1 MDLNGKEHKTSN
13 GEVNGNH
20 HTSNGHHNGS
30 NGHVNG
36 KNPFHNSYPVFQL
49 GEKLTEEQKSFFER
63 NGFIHFKNFINKEKV
78 SELLREAEAIQ
89 DDWVSHD
96 YKAING
102 VPIKYGTD
110 INGKKIVQRFA
121 FINQHSEKFADII
134 HDARLKGL
142 FEFIGTADCRIGENE
157 KDGLVFNHYI
167 NTDESNFSQLG
178 WHTDALRDIFQGQ
191 KVMPMLNVGIHLDNS
206 TTDNGGL
213 RLIPGTHNKGLRT
226 MLFKKIY
233 FVSHKP
239 DKKEVGLNVEA
250 GDLTVHD
257 GRLWHRV
264 ARSPFTGE
272 KSRRRVM
279 YVPIVTGKFA
289 PRDENSKPLLY
300 QRLIAIT
307 NR

>member
-1 MDLNGKEHKTSN
+1 MDLNGTVVNGHK
-13 GEVNGNH
+13 EVNGKNH
-20 HTSNGHHNGS
+20 SHNGHHNG
-30 NGHVNG
+30 NGHGNG
-36 KNPFHNSYPVFQL
+36 KDKFQNAYPVFQL
-49 GEKLTEEQKSFFER
+49 GEKLTEEQKKFFDK
-63 NGFIHFKNFINKEKV
+63 NGFIHFKNFIPKEKV
-78 SELLREAEAIQ
+78 ADLLREAEAIQ
-89 DDWVSHD
+89 NEWVS
-96 YKAING
+96 KGFKMING

-110 INGKKIVQRFA
+110 VDGKKIVQRFA
-121 FINQHSEKFADII
+121 FINQHSEMFANVLKDT
-134 HDARLKGL
+134 RLKGL
-142 FEFIGTADCRIGENE
+142 FDLIGSSDCRIGETE

-167 NTDESNFSQLG
+167 NTDESNYSQLG

-191 KVMPMLNVGIHLDNS
+191 KIMPMLNVGIHLDNS

-213 RLIPGTHNKGLRT
+213 RIIPGTHNKGIGT

-233 FVSHKP
+233 FISHKP
-239 DKKEVGLNVEA
+239 DKKELGLNVEA

-279 YVPIVTGKFA
+279 YVPIVTGKFI

-300 QRLIAIT
+300 QRLISIT
-307 NR
+307 NK

>member
-1 MDLNGKEHKTSN
+1 MDLNGTSVNSHK
-13 GEVNGNH
+13 EVNGKSH
-20 HTSNGHHNGS
+20 SRNGHHNG
-30 NGHVNG
+30 NGHANG
-36 KNPFHNSYPVFQL
+36 KGEFQNQYPVFQL
-49 GEKLTEEQKSFFER
+49 GEKLTDEQKTFFDK
-63 NGFIHFKNFINKEKV
+63 NGFIHFKNFIPKEKV
-78 SELLREAEAIQ
+78 NELLIEAENIQ
-89 DDWVSHD
+89 NDWVSKD

-110 INGKKIVQRFA
+110 VDGKKIVQRFA
-121 FINQHSEKFADII
+121 FINQHSEKFANLLK
-134 HDARLKGL
+134 DARLKGL
-142 FEFIGTADCRIGENE
+142 FDLIGSEDCRIGETE

-191 KVMPMLNVGIHLDNS
+191 KIMPMLNVGIHLDNS

-213 RLIPGTHNKGLRT
+213 RIIPGTHNKGIRT

-233 FVSHKP
+233 FISHKP
-239 DKKEVGLNVEA
+239 DKKELGLNVEA

-279 YVPIVTGKFA
+279 YVPIVTGKFS

-300 QRLIAIT
+300 QRLISIT
-307 NR
+307 NK

>member
-1 MDLNGKEHKTSN
+1 MELNGTKVSN
-13 GEVNGNH
+13 GINGAGHADFTTNGYKNGN
-20 HTSNGHHNGS
+20 GHSKDPYQN
-30 NGHVNG
+30 N
-36 KNPFHNSYPVFQL
+36 YPVFQL
-49 GEKLTEEQKSFFER
+49 GDKLTPEQKEFFDK
-63 NGFIHFKNFINKEKV
+63 NGFLHFKRFISQDQV
-78 SELLREAEAIQ
+78 QHLLRESEKIQ
-89 DDWVSHD
+89 HDWVSRD
-96 YKAING
+96 LKTING

-110 INGKKIVQRFA
+110 VNGQRIVQRFA
-121 FINQHSEKFADII
+121 FINQQSETFAELLRDN
-134 HDARLKGL
+134 RLKGL
-142 FEFIGTADCRIGENE
+142 FELIGAADCRIGEAE

-167 NTDESNFSQLG
+167 NTDESNYSQLG

-213 RLIPGTHNKGLRT
+213 RIIPGTHNKGIRT
-226 MLFKKIY
+226 MLFKKVY
-233 FVSHKP
+233 FISHKP

-279 YVPIVTGKFA
+279 YVPIVTGKYI
-289 PRDENSKPLLY
+289 PRDVNSKPLLY
-300 QRLIAIT
+300 QRLISIT
-307 NR
+307 NK

>member
-1 MDLNGKEHKTSN
+1 MDLNGTIVN
-13 GEVNGNH
+13 GHTEVNGKNH
-20 HTSNGHHNGS
+20 SHNGHHNG
-30 NGHVNG
+30 NGHING
-36 KNPFHNSYPVFQL
+36 KDKFQNEYPVFQL
-49 GEKLTEEQKSFFER
+49 EEKLTDEQKKFFDK
-63 NGFIHFKNFINKEKV
+63 NGFIHFKRFIPKERV
-78 SELLREAEAIQ
+78 NELLREAENIQ
-89 DDWVSHD
+89 NDWVSKG
-96 YKAING
+96 YKMING

-110 INGKKIVQRFA
+110 VDGKKIVQRFA
-121 FINQHSEKFADII
+121 FINQHSEKFADILKD
-134 HDARLKGL
+134 HRLKGL
-142 FEFIGTADCRIGENE
+142 FDLIGTSDCRIGETE

-191 KVMPMLNVGIHLDNS
+191 KIMPMLNVGIHLDNS

-213 RLIPGTHNKGLRT
+213 RIIPGTHNKGIGT

-233 FVSHKP
+233 FISHKP
-239 DKKEVGLNVEA
+239 DKKELGLNVEA

-300 QRLIAIT
+300 QRLISIT
-307 NR
+307 NK

>member
-1 MDLNGKEHKTSN
+1 MDLNGTV
-13 GEVNGNH
+13 VNGHTAVNGKNH
-20 HTSNGHHNGS
+20 SHNGHHNGNS
-30 NGHVNG
+30 HING
-36 KNPFHNSYPVFQL
+36 KDKFQNEYPVFHLQ
-49 GEKLTEEQKSFFER
+49 ETLTEEQKKFFEK
-63 NGFIHFKNFINKEKV
+63 NGFIHFKSFIPKEKV
-78 SELLREAEAIQ
+78 NELLREAESIQ
-89 DDWVSHD
+89 NDWVSKD
-96 YKAING
+96 YKMING

-110 INGKKIVQRFA
+110 IDGKKIVQRFA
-121 FINQHSEKFADII
+121 FINQHSEKFSDILK
-134 HDARLKGL
+134 DPRLKGL
-142 FEFIGTADCRIGENE
+142 FDLIGTSDCRIGETE

-191 KVMPMLNVGIHLDNS
+191 KIMPMLNVGIHLDNS

-213 RLIPGTHNKGLRT
+213 RIIPGTHNKGIGT

-233 FVSHKP
+233 FISHKP
-239 DKKEVGLNVEA
+239 DKKELGLNVEA

-279 YVPIVTGKFA
+279 YVPIVTGKFI

-300 QRLIAIT
+300 QRLISIT
-307 NR
+307 NK